1 MDLAGQLAGRLLQL
15 SGRRE
20 AEEAF
25 IHRMAGDDVRLFG
38 HGLRFAFIT
47 LQCAQR
53 LSGRRRH
60 AAFGRFR
67 DRFRRV
73 ERFHRAGHRFL
84 VLSTGRAVKTGG
96 GAGDAKADVIS
107 LIIQRHINK
116 RIRWVGVFEPAVD
129 AVRRRQD
136 GVFVAQ
142 QTLRLILRQQVLL
155 CSG

>member
-73 ERFHRAGHRFL
+73 ERFHRAGHRFSFS
-84 VLSTGRAVKTGG
+84 VLAAVKTGG

-107 LIIQRHINK
+107 
-116 RIRWVGVFEPAVD
+116 
-129 AVRRRQD
+129 
-136 GVFVAQ
+136 
-142 QTLRLILRQQVLL
+142 
-155 CSG
+155 

>member
-84 VLSTGRAVKTGG
+84 VLSTGGLSKRA
-96 GAGDAKADVIS
+96 
-107 LIIQRHINK
+107 
-116 RIRWVGVFEPAVD
+116 
-129 AVRRRQD
+129 AVRVMPRPTSFPD
-136 GVFVAQ
+136 NPA
-142 QTLRLILRQQVLL
+142 
-155 CSG
+155 SH